1 MNELLTGAVTGILFG
16 FLMQKAQVI
25 RYDRQLAALRLQDM
39 TIVKFMLTT
48 ILVAMVGIYLLFDL
62 GLIKLSVKPLIL
74 GGNVLGGL
82 IFGIG
87 WGIVGYC
94 PATAMGA
101 LGEGRYD
108 SAFGLLGM
116 ILGAGLYAEAYPLMK
131 ETVLTWGISERSPC
145 PPFWGSTTGS
155 SSSSWSRPLSPSSA
169 GSKRRGCK
177 APYPAAPALAY
188 PPAPGCG
195 ARIPL

>member
-1 MNELLTGAVTGILFG
+1 
-16 FLMQKAQVI
+16 MQKAQVI

-108 SAFGLLGM
+108 SVFGLLGM

-131 ETVLTWGISERSPC
+131 ETVLTWGDYGKI
-145 PPFWGSTTGS
+145 T
-155 SSSSWSRPLSPSSA
+155 L
-169 GSKRRGCK
+169 
-177 APYPAAPALAY
+177 PAVL
-188 PPAPGCG
+188 GVNHWIVITLLVVVFFG
-195 ARIPL
+195 LFRWFEKKGL

>member
-1 MNELLTGAVTGILFG
+1 MREGTAMNELLTGAVTGILFG

-25 RYDRQLAALRLQDM
+25 RYDRQLAALRLKDM

-48 ILVAMVGIYLLFDL
+48 ILVAMVGIYLLLDL
-62 GLIKLSVKPLIL
+62 GLVKLSVKPLIL

-108 SAFGLLGM
+108 SVFGLLGM
-116 ILGAGLYAEAYPLMK
+116 ILGAGIYAEAYPLMK
-131 ETVLTWGISERSPC
+131 ATVLTWGNFGKITLPGLLGINHWIVIVILVVA
-145 PPFWGSTTGS
+145 FI
-155 SSSSWSRPLSPSSA
+155 
-169 GSKRRGCK
+169 
-177 APYPAAPALAY
+177 ALFRWFEKK
-188 PPAPGCG
+188 G
-195 ARIPL
+195 L

>member
-1 MNELLTGAVTGILFG
+1 MNELLTGAITGILFG

-48 ILVAMVGIYLLFDL
+48 ILVAMVGIYLLYDL
-62 GLIKLSVKPLIL
+62 GLVKLSIKPLIL

-108 SAFGLLGM
+108 SIFGLLGM
-116 ILGAGLYAEAYPLMK
+116 ILGAGIYAEAYPLMK
-131 ETVLTWGISERSPC
+131 ATVLTWGNFGKITLPGVLGINHWIVIVVL
-145 PPFWGSTTGS
+145 F
-155 SSSSWSRPLSPSSA
+155 A
-169 GSKRRGCK
+169 VFI
-177 APYPAAPALAY
+177 ALFRWFEKK
-188 PPAPGCG
+188 G
-195 ARIPL
+195 L

>member
-1 MNELLTGAVTGILFG
+1 MNELLTGAITGILFG
-16 FLMQKAQVI
+16 FFMQKAQVI
-25 RYDRQLAALRLQDM
+25 RYDRQLAALRLRDM

-48 ILVAMVGIYLLFDL
+48 ILVAMAGIYLLFDL

-108 SAFGLLGM
+108 SGFGLLGM

-131 ETVLTWGISERSPC
+131 KTVLTWGDFGKITLPDVLGINHWIVIVILVVVFIGLFYWFEKE
-145 PPFWGSTTGS
+145 G
-155 SSSSWSRPLSPSSA
+155 L
-169 GSKRRGCK
+169 
-177 APYPAAPALAY
+177 
-188 PPAPGCG
+188 
-195 ARIPL
+195 

>member
-1 MNELLTGAVTGILFG
+1 MNELLIGAITGILFG
-16 FLMQKAQVI
+16 FCMQKAQVI
-25 RYDRQLAALRLQDM
+25 RYDKQLGALRFKDM

-48 ILVAMVGIYLLFDL
+48 ILVAMVGIYFLLDL
-62 GLIKLSVKPLIL
+62 GLIKLSIKPLIL

-108 SAFGLLGM
+108 AAFAILGM
-116 ILGAGLYAEAYPLMK
+116 ILGAGIYAELYPMMK
-131 ETVLTWGISERSPC
+131 ETVLTWGNFGKITLPNILGINHWFVIVILIIAFVGLFRLFEKK
-145 PPFWGSTTGS
+145 G
-155 SSSSWSRPLSPSSA
+155 L
-169 GSKRRGCK
+169 
-177 APYPAAPALAY
+177 
-188 PPAPGCG
+188 
-195 ARIPL
+195 

>member
-1 MNELLTGAVTGILFG
+1 MNELLTGAVTGIIFG

-39 TIVKFMLTT
+39 TIVKFMLST
-48 ILVAMVGIYLLFDL
+48 ILVAMVGIYLLYDL
-62 GLIKLSVKPLIL
+62 GLVKLSVKPLIL

-82 IFGIG
+82 IFGLG

-108 SAFGLLGM
+108 SAFGLVGM

-131 ETVLTWGISERSPC
+131 KTVLTWGDFGKI
-145 PPFWGSTTGS
+145 T
-155 SSSSWSRPLSPSSA
+155 L
-169 GSKRRGCK
+169 
-177 APYPAAPALAY
+177 PAALGINHWIVIVILVALFI
-188 PPAPGCG
+188 GLFRWFEKRG
-195 ARIPL
+195 L

>member
-16 FLMQKAQVI
+16 FFMQKAQVI
-25 RYDRQLAALRLQDM
+25 RYDRQLAALRLRDM

-101 LGEGRYD
+101 LGR
-108 SAFGLLGM
+108 A
-116 ILGAGLYAEAYPLMK
+116 A
-131 ETVLTWGISERSPC
+131 
-145 PPFWGSTTGS
+145 TTA
-155 SSSSWSRPLSPSSA
+155 PSV
-169 GSKRRGCK
+169 CWE
-177 APYPAAPALAY
+177 
-188 PPAPGCG
+188 
-195 ARIPL
+195 

>member
-1 MNELLTGAVTGILFG
+1 MGEGMAMNELLTGAVTGILFG
-16 FLMQKAQVI
+16 FFMQKAQVI
-25 RYDRQLAALRLQDM
+25 RYDRQLAALRLRDM
-39 TIVKFMLTT
+39 TIVKFMLST

-62 GLIKLSVKPLIL
+62 GLVKLSVKPLIL

-94 PATAMGA
+94 PGTAMGA

-131 ETVLTWGISERSPC
+131 ETVLTWGDFGKITLPVVLGINH
-145 PPFWGSTTGS
+145 WIVIVI
-155 SSSSWSRPLSPSSA
+155 LV
-169 GSKRRGCK
+169 
-177 APYPAAPALAY
+177 ALFV
-188 PPAPGCG
+188 GLFRWFEKKG
-195 ARIPL
+195 L

>member
-1 MNELLTGAVTGILFG
+1 MNELLIGAITGILFG
-16 FLMQKAQVI
+16 FIMQKAQVI
-25 RYDRQLAALRLQDM
+25 RYDKQMAALRLQDM

-48 ILVAMVGIYLLFDL
+48 IIVSMVGIYLLFDL
-62 GLIKLSVKPLIL
+62 GLIKLSIKPLIL

-87 WGIVGYC
+87 WGILGYC

-108 SAFGLLGM
+108 SAFGLMGM

-131 ETVLTWGISERSPC
+131 ETVLTWGDFGKI
-145 PPFWGSTTGS
+145 T
-155 SSSSWSRPLSPSSA
+155 
-169 GSKRRGCK
+169 
-177 APYPAAPALAY
+177 
-188 PPAPGCG
+188 
-195 ARIPL
+195 IPLALGINPWIVIVILGALFIILFRWFEKKGL

>member
-1 MNELLTGAVTGILFG
+1 MREGTAMNELLTGAVTGILFG

-25 RYDRQLAALRLQDM
+25 RYDRQLAALRLTDM

-48 ILVAMVGIYLLFDL
+48 ILVAMVGIYLLYDL
-62 GLIKLSVKPLIL
+62 GLVKLSIKPLIL

-108 SAFGLLGM
+108 SVFGLLGM
-116 ILGAGLYAEAYPLMK
+116 ILGAGIYAEAYPLMK
-131 ETVLTWGISERSPC
+131 ATVLTWGNFGKITLPGVLGINHWIVIVILVAV
-145 PPFWGSTTGS
+145 FI
-155 SSSSWSRPLSPSSA
+155 
-169 GSKRRGCK
+169 
-177 APYPAAPALAY
+177 ALFRWFEKK
-188 PPAPGCG
+188 G
-195 ARIPL
+195 L